1 MTTAMTA
8 PVYQLPGVRAGVFLL
23 RVPQPILID
32 CGMRGQAGHIRQALR
47 GAGVA
52 PQDLALIALTH
63 WHIDHC
69 GALSVIQR
77 QSPAVVAA
85 SRADAPII
93 QGTTPPNKPRLSGE
107 GGKFARWLLLKLYK
121 PAKVHRL
128 LDDGD
133 RLPEGN
139 GLTVIATPGHTAGHV
154 CYYLPDAG
162 VLFVGD
168 ALVNRRSELAVSP
181 EGFSD
186 APVQARASL
195 AALRPLHYDQCFF
208 GHGEPILERADERIR
223 AFQDQLA
230 EADAVATEATG

>member
-23 RVPQPILID
+23 RMPHPVLID
-32 CGMRGQAGHIRQALR
+32 CGMRGQAGRIRQALR

-63 WHIDHC
+63 WHIDHT
-69 GALSVIQR
+69 GALSALQR

-85 SRADAPII
+85 SRADAPIV
-93 QGTTPPNKPRLSGE
+93 QGTVPPNKPRLSGE

-121 PAKVHRL
+121 SAKVQRL

-133 RLPEGN
+133 KLPEGN
-139 GLTVIATPGHTAGHV
+139 GLTVVATPGHTAGHV

-162 VLFVGD
+162 VLFAGD
-168 ALVNRRSELAVSP
+168 ALVNRHGKLAVSP

-186 APVQARASL
+186 DPVQAQTSL
-195 AALRPLHYDQCFF
+195 EALRPLQFDQCFF

-223 AFQDQLA
+223 AFLDQLA
-230 EADAVATEATG
+230 ARPTVAAEAGG